1 MPDSSG
7 YRHGYRV
14 FIEQEV
20 MTSLG
25 QLKATQRRTVLNLV
39 RRLSDEPFRE
49 DFTDRTND
57 GQRLQIMVEGDWA
70 LTFRADHALKEVLL
84 LSLEQAD
91 G

>member
-57 GQRLQIMVEGDWA
+57 GQRLQIMVEGGWA

>member
-1 MPDSSG
+1 MPDPSG

-14 FIEQEV
+14 FIEQDV
-20 MTSLG
+20 VATLG

-39 RRLSDEPFRE
+39 RRLSDDPFRE
-49 DFTDRTND
+49 DFTDRSND

-70 LTFRADHALKEVLL
+70 LTFRADHSLKDVLL